1 MSAIRNISGFSL
13 KTKLVLSYLLV
24 IFGTVIV
31 LIFAVSLAIQN
42 YYYTL
47 ETNNLSTNE
56 INYNGGFVNVY
67 KSAGSLAVLPSY
79 SWPYA
84 SYLLVVVDAKANQ
97 VYCSPDQLPTN
108 NQFGYNPSRDNQPGN
123 SQPGNS
129 QPGMGPHSENQFT
142 DQNCGDSNVTQVLK
156 QALQE
161 NSTNTITGSVNFTI
175 NDNTQSYIYASTPI
189 IFDNKVVGAS
199 YMATQDTMGGPFVI
213 SGNSPVINQINLYI
227 CLAGLGVAAVAAL
240 CSYLFVRRFVRPLKS
255 LTMAAEQMKQGSYTQ
270 RVMQIGS
277 QDEIGRLALTF
288 NEMADTIETDVN
300 ELHRQDQ
307 MRREM
312 IANIA
317 HDLATPLTAIQG
329 LSEALA
335 DDVVQGPTARQ
346 ETAQRIGRE
355 VQRLRRLVADVRQ
368 MTMMEAG
375 QIKLDLAPLDLSSL
389 VDETVLVIEPECE
402 ANGIVIK
409 NGIPANAPYVQADS
423 DRLTQVLLNLLD
435 NARRHTNS
443 GGKIGIWV
451 SKPKDKKDMICVTIA
466 DTGVGIDPKDL
477 PHIFERFYRAD
488 RSRAAITGGSGL
500 GLAIVKAI
508 VTAHGGNVWA
518 ESKLGQGTHVMFTL
532 PLAPKSIINESQKP
546 PQLAFPGIK

>member
-24 IFGTVIV
+24 ILGTVIV
-31 LIFAVSLAIQN
+31 LSFAVSLAVQN
-42 YYYTL
+42 YYHNGEL
-47 ETNNLSTNE
+47 LSLSTDENS
-56 INYNGGFVNVY
+56 YNGGLVNY
-67 KSAGSLAVLPSY
+67 YEQHGNLNSIAYGAIEPSH
-79 SWPYA
+79 
-84 SYLLVVVDAKANQ
+84 LLVVVDTNDNV
-97 VYCSPDQLPTN
+97 VYCSPDDPLALN
-108 NQFGYNPSRDNQPGN
+108 NQFGYGRARNNP
-123 SQPGNS
+123 
-129 QPGMGPHSENQFT
+129 EINQFT
-142 DQNCGDSNVTQVLK
+142 TQNCNDPNITQLLK
-156 QALQE
+156 QTLQG
-161 NSTNTITGSVNFTI
+161 NSSANDVKLSINGSLR
-175 NDNTQSYIYASTPI
+175 SYIYASAPI
-189 IFDNKVVGAS
+189 IVDNKIVGAS
-199 YMATQDTMGGPFVI
+199 YLAAQDAMGAPFAI
-213 SGNSPVINQINLYI
+213 NSGVQVINQINLYI
-227 CLAGLGVAAVAAL
+227 CLAGLGVAVIAAL
-240 CSYLFVRRFVRPLKS
+240 CSYLFVRRFVRPLES
-255 LTMAAEQMKQGSYTQ
+255 LTMAAEQMKQGSYTE
-270 RVMQIGS
+270 RVTQIGS

-451 SKPKDKKDMICVTIA
+451 SKPKDKKEMICVTIA

-532 PLAPKSIINESQKP
+532 PLAPQSAHSESQKP
-546 PQLAFPGIK
+546 PQLAFPGLK

>member
-1 MSAIRNISGFSL
+1 MSTIRKLSGYSL
-13 KTKLVLSYLLV
+13 KSKLVTSYLLV
-24 IFGTVIV
+24 ILGTVIV

-42 YYYTL
+42 YYRNAEISGL
-47 ETNNLSTNE
+47 ADQIKPLNNNLVTIYQQS
-56 INYNGGFVNVY
+56 
-67 KSAGSLAVLPSY
+67 GSLNVETKYGWNQPT
-79 SWPYA
+79 
-84 SYLLVVVDAKANQ
+84 LLAIIVDAKGNQ
-97 VYCSPDQLPTN
+97 QYCSSDDPNNQPSFDGQGQHGNIPFGN
-108 NQFGYNPSRDNQPGN
+108 NQFIA
-123 SQPGNS
+123 
-129 QPGMGPHSENQFT
+129 
-142 DQNCGDSNVTQVLK
+142 QNCDDSSISQTLK
-156 QALQE
+156 QTLQGTIQLSGDIQL
-161 NSTNTITGSVNFTI
+161 NTNTGLR
-175 NDNTQSYIYASTPI
+175 SYIYVSTPI
-189 IFDNKVVGAS
+189 IVNEKVVGAS
-199 YMATQDTMGGPFVI
+199 YTAVLNAMAAPYGINGTTQ
-213 SGNSPVINQINLYI
+213 VINQINLYI
-227 CLAGLGVAAVAAL
+227 CLAGLGVAVVAAL
-240 CSYLFVRRFVRPLKS
+240 CSYLFVRRFVRPLES

-270 RVMQIGS
+270 RVTHIGS

-300 ELHRQDQ
+300 ELHHQDQ

-335 DDVVQGPTARQ
+335 DDVIQGPVARQ

-355 VQRLRRLVADVRQ
+355 VQRLHRLVADVRQ

-375 QIKLDLAPLDLSSL
+375 QIKLDLAPLDLNSL

-402 ANGIVIK
+402 ASGIVIK

-435 NARRHTNS
+435 NARRHTNN
-443 GGKIGIWV
+443 GGKIGIWATQ
-451 SKPKDKKDMICVTIA
+451 PQGKKDTICITVA

-508 VTAHGGNVWA
+508 ITAHGGQVWA
-518 ESKLGQGTHVMFTL
+518 ESKLGQGTHIMFTL
-532 PLAPKSIINESQKP
+532 PLAQKSMNIEHQKP
-546 PQLAFPGIK
+546 PQLASPSYK